1 MPLPSADF
9 DPTESAVPWQILT
22 ERNFDVFF
30 ATPDGSPGQAD
41 ERMLL
46 GKGLGIW
53 RPILIAHKNA
63 RVAYQKMIND
73 ERFRNPIPYRNLKPE
88 DFSGLILPGGHAPG
102 MKEYLESDALQK
114 FVGTFFSTGKPLGA
128 ICHGVVL
135 AARSKQPG
143 TGLSILHGKKT
154 TALLKSQELAAWNLT
169 RLWLGDYYRTYPQT
183 VEDEV
188 RSVLKDPGD
197 FFFGPKPVFR
207 DSHKKLK
214 RGHVVVDGN
223 YVSARWPGDAY
234 SFANS
239 FINLF

>member
-1 MPLPSADF
+1 MSFRFKILIPLPSTDF

-30 ATPDGSPGQAD
+30 STPDGKPGQAD
-41 ERMLL
+41 ERMLV

-53 RPILIAHKNA
+53 KPILMAHKNA

-73 ERFRNPIPYRNLKPE
+73 TRFLNPIPYRDLTPE
-88 DFSGLILPGGHAPG
+88 EFSGVILPGGHAPG
-102 MKEYLESDALQK
+102 MKEYLESNSLQE
-114 FVGTFFSTGKPLGA
+114 FVGAFFSTGKPLGA

-135 AARSKQPG
+135 AARSKQPD

-169 RLWLGDYYRTYPQT
+169 RFWLGDYYRTYPQT

-188 RSVLKDPGD
+188 KSALKDPGD
-197 FFFGPKPVFR
+197 FFSDPNR
-207 DSHKKLK
+207 
-214 RGHVVVDGN
+214 
-223 YVSARWPGDAY
+223 Y
-234 SFANS
+234 SETIIKN
-239 FINLF
+239 